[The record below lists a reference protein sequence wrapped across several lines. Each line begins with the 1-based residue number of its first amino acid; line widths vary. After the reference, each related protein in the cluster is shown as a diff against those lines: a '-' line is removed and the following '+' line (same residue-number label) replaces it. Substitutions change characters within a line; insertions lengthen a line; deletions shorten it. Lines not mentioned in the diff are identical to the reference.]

1 MIRASSVM
9 LWFGLA
15 ILASLLLYRT
25 TGSVHA
31 LETQL
36 REINQ
41 QTENEE
47 KNLHVLKAE
56 WVYLTN
62 PARIEKITRKHLAL
76 RPTDPAQIARIHDLA
91 MILPTRSEAMV
102 TVASNGAPATQ
113 PQVALAMAHLH
124 LMPIKGKAAISV
136 ASMDTQ
142 HINEHMIMQ
151 HNIVAQNG
159 LGLQQ

>member
-36 REINQ
+36 RDLNQ

-47 KNLHVLKAE
+47 KSLHVLKAE
-56 WVYLTN
+56 WVFLTN
-62 PARIEKITRKHLAL
+62 PARIEAITRKHLAL
-76 RPTDPAQIARIHDLA
+76 RPTDPAQISRITELA
-91 MILPTRSEAMV
+91 AVLPTRGEAVV
-102 TVASNGAPATQ
+102 TVAANTQPAPKATVTATQ
-113 PQVALAMAHLH
+113 IHDRKPVLTF
-124 LMPIKGKAAISV
+124 
-136 ASMDTQ
+136 ASAETH
-142 HINEHMIMQ
+142 HINERMIIQ
-151 HNIVAQNG
+151 HNVMAQNG
-159 LGLQQ
+159 IGLQQ